1 MYISRNRWSLVSNG
15 THFETRID
23 LSTLSKYLIFYYYT
37 SLVGIYLLIR
47 GSIAMFFVAIVFM
60 ITREF
65 TVIYTTLFSSYM
77 GTKVH
82 IYGIGGNEPT
92 GRFLKY
98 FAKSGFN
105 KMTTN
110 KIEE

>member
-1 MYISRNRWSLVSNG
+1 M
-15 THFETRID
+15 
-23 LSTLSKYLIFYYYT
+23 
-37 SLVGIYLLIR
+37 LIR
-47 GSIAMFFVAIVFM
+47 GSIATFFVAIVFM

-82 IYGIGGNEPT
+82 IYYIGGNEPT

-98 FAKSGFN
+98 FAKNGFN
-105 KMTTN
+105 KVVSI

>member
-1 MYISRNRWSLVSNG
+1 MYISKNG
-15 THFETRID
+15 SHFESRIN
-23 LSTLSKYLIFYYYT
+23 LSILSKYLIDHCYT
-37 SLVGIYLLIR
+37 LFVGLYLLIR
-47 GSIAMFFVAIVFM
+47 GSIATFFVAIVFM

>member
-1 MYISRNRWSLVSNG
+1 MSRNRY
-15 THFETRID
+15 FETTIN
-23 LSTLSKYLIFYYYT
+23 LNTLSKYLIVYYY
-37 SLVGIYLLIR
+37 SLFFGLYLLIR
-47 GSIAMFFVAIVFM
+47 VSIAMFFVAIVFM

-82 IYGIGGNEPT
+82 IYSIGGNEPT

-98 FAKSGFN
+98 FAKNGFN

-110 KIEE
+110 KIEERIKKNGI

>member
-1 MYISRNRWSLVSNG
+1 MVIYISRNRC
-15 THFETRID
+15 FETTTN
-23 LSTLSKYLIFYYYT
+23 LNTLSKYLIVHYH
-37 SLVGIYLLIR
+37 SLFVGLYLLIR
-47 GSIAMFFVAIVFM
+47 GSIATFFVAIVFM

-92 GRFLKY
+92 GSFLKY
-98 FAKSGFN
+98 FAISGFN